1 MSKSSIVEMNQIKT
15 ISKSRIIFPIKKS
28 HALYDI
34 KIHPNDL
41 AVIRYKLIHRLVTNS
56 DKIDIPQQ

>member
-1 MSKSSIVEMNQIKT
+1 MNQIKT